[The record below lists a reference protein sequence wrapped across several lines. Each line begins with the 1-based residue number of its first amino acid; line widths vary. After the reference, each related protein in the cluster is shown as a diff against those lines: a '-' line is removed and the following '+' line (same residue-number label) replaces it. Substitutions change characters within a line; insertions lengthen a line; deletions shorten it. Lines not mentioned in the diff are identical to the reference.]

1 MFKNYFYN
9 AQFPLEFNDLHMVGR
24 FKGMTLST
32 FTKIREPIAN
42 STITQMTIS
51 DDDDIYLL
59 TDHGSVYKSI
69 NMKNIIELRFE
80 EINFPDIDEKIVR
93 IAPGARFISIMTER
107 GRCFSLLEDDK
118 MTLIESGKIKELNVI
133 DIVAGA
139 QHVLVSTM
147 LRDEDENGNEEHLL
161 NQTYTINF
169 KKIMEMGSGHD
180 NYQEANRVG
189 EGLKFVAEHLSG
201 KSDENS
207 SLTDIEESLRGGN
220 GSRATTLE
228 CKDTESSN
236 HSSAQKHSPEKSDST
251 IRFID
256 NGVLKTTGGVLPKI
270 IEHFLN
276 NLLQW
281 F

>member
-1 MFKNYFYN
+1 
-9 AQFPLEFNDLHMVGR
+9 MVGR

-42 STITQMTIS
+42 STIIQISIS

-59 TDHGSVYKSI
+59 TDNGAVYKSI

-80 EINFPDIDEKIVR
+80 EISFPGNEEKIVR
-93 IAPGARFISIMTER
+93 IAPGSRFISIMTER

-118 MTLIESGKIKELNVI
+118 MALIESGKLKELNVI
-133 DIVAGA
+133 DINAGA

-147 LRDEDENGNEEHLL
+147 LRDEDENGNEEHSL

-169 KKIMEMGSGHD
+169 KKIMEMGSGAD
-180 NYQEANRVG
+180 NFQEANPAG
-189 EGLKFVAEHLSG
+189 EGLKFIAEHLSG
-201 KSDENS
+201 KSEENS
-207 SLTDIEESLRGGN
+207 SLTDMEESLRGNN

-236 HSSAQKHSPEKSDST
+236 HSSAQKLSPEKSEST

-256 NGVLKTTGGVLPKI
+256 NGVLKTTGGFAKKCLI
-270 IEHFLN
+270 
-276 NLLQW
+276 
-281 F
+281 